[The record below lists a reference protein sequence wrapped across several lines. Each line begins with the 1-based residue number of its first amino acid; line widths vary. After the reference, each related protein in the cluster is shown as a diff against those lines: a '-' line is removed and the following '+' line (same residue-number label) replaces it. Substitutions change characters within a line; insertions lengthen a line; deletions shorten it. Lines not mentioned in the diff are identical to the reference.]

1 MSKLILGTAQFGLD
15 YGINNKTGQI
25 SEKKSFEI
33 LTTAYENGIHQ
44 LDTAKSYGSSHNVI
58 GKFHWLYP
66 QSPFRCITKLPRG
79 ENLLNLNNTIEAYL
93 EELNVTELECFM
105 FHSFE
110 DYKNATSEIQILS
123 NDLRIKKI
131 GVSIYT
137 NEEGYYLADDDNIS
151 IVQLP
156 FNLLDNFAQRGNLIN
171 YLRDRKKEIHARSVF
186 LQGLFFKENIEEN
199 SVLFQLKTELEFLKR
214 LASKNNLSMEELAL
228 QYVHSFNEIDKVI
241 IGVDSIYH
249 LEKNLK
255 AVSSFLD
262 PEIVS
267 LINLIKVEDQRL
279 LNPSLW
285 T

>member
-25 SEKKSFEI
+25 SEEKSFEI
-33 LTTAYENGIHQ
+33 LTMAYENGIQQ
-44 LDTAKSYGSSHNVI
+44 LDTAKAYGSSHNVI
-58 GKFHWLYP
+58 GKYHRLHP
-66 QSPFRCITKLPRG
+66 QRPFRCITKIPRG
-79 ENLLNLNNTIEAYL
+79 KNLLNLNNTIEAYL
-93 EELNVTELECFM
+93 EELNVSELECLM

-110 DYKNATSEIQILS
+110 DYKNATREIQILS
-123 NDLRIKKI
+123 NDLRIKKV

-137 NEEGYYLADDDNIS
+137 NEEGYYLADDDNVS

-171 YLRDRKKEIHARSVF
+171 YLRERKKEIHARSVF
-186 LQGLFFKENIEEN
+186 LQGFFFKENIEEN
-199 SVLFQLKTELEFLKR
+199 SMLFQLKKELEFLKR
-214 LASKNNLSMEELAL
+214 LAAENNISMEELAL

-241 IGVDSIYH
+241 IGVDSLYH
-249 LEKNLK
+249 IEKNLK

-267 LINLIKVEDQRL
+267 LINLIKVEDRGL

-285 T
+285 I

>member
-25 SEKKSFEI
+25 SEEKSFEI
-33 LTTAYENGIHQ
+33 LTMAYENGIQQ
-44 LDTAKSYGSSHNVI
+44 LDTAKAYGSSHNVI
-58 GKFHWLYP
+58 GKYHRLYP
-66 QSPFRCITKLPRG
+66 QRLFRCITKIPRG
-79 ENLLNLNNTIEAYL
+79 KNLLNLNNTIEAYL
-93 EELNVTELECFM
+93 EELNVSELECLM

-110 DYKNATSEIQILS
+110 DYKNATREIQILS
-123 NDLRIKKI
+123 NDLRIKKV

-137 NEEGYYLADDDNIS
+137 NEEGYYLADDDNVS

-171 YLRDRKKEIHARSVF
+171 YLRERKKEIHARSVF
-186 LQGLFFKENIEEN
+186 LQGFFFKENIEEY
-199 SVLFQLKTELEFLKR
+199 SMLFQLKKELELLKR
-214 LASKNNLSMEELAL
+214 LAAENNISMEELAL

-241 IGVDSIYH
+241 IGVDSLYH
-249 LEKNLK
+249 IEKNLK

-267 LINLIKVEDQRL
+267 LINLIKVEDRGL

-285 T
+285 I